1 MNVQSKMVFLG
12 GDHRGYELPRTLMN
26 SYVCHATE
34 IYNYILAMKN
44 KSNNSLLICV
54 RCKLLYINTL
64 ISYGYLDKAY
74 KYIYILI
81 LDISMMLM
89 LVYNHL
95 NALQVLNKHSK

>member
-12 GDHRGYELPRTLMN
+12 GDHRGYELPRTLVN

-44 KSNNSLLICV
+44 KTNNSLLICV

-74 KYIYILI
+74 KYIY
-81 LDISMMLM
+81 
-89 LVYNHL
+89 Y
-95 NALQVLNKHSK
+95 